1 MCNVHDWGGHCTVL
15 EIMLATTLTPR
26 SPREEP
32 FLPLARVVQFP
43 SAVESSARERAL
55 GRFVNELSPASG
67 PEFFEL
73 LVEFIAECLGFEGAV
88 VAELPQGADG
98 QLEPIAIYP
107 DNAASSEV
115 MRSLIV
121 THCEH
126 LVETGFSRLA
136 DITTEAS
143 FDIPLK
149 GADGR

>member
-1 MCNVHDWGGHCTVL
+1 
-15 EIMLATTLTPR
+15 MLATTSAPR
-26 SPREEP
+26 SVRDVREEA
-32 FLPLARVVQFP
+32 FLLPAHVVQFP
-43 SAVESSARERAL
+43 VGGESNARERAL
-55 GRFVNELSPASG
+55 AQFVNELSPASG

-73 LVEFIAECLGFEGAV
+73 LVEYIAECLGFEVAV

-115 MRSLIV
+115 MRALIG

-136 DITTEAS
+136 DI
-143 FDIPLK
+143 
-149 GADGR
+149 